1 MSASRAEQGQ
11 TQDEAMKFGH
21 LLKSFEADA
30 ALPDTVCLNYKKL
43 KKLIKSQTKHQ
54 HEASAAEP
62 ADAAAAADGAA
73 APAAEKTAAPATAG
87 IPPASDPAAAD
98 GAAAIELAGGI
109 AEEDREFVA
118 TLNTDLSRVNSY
130 FMEKEEE
137 AVIRLRELEDRLE
150 AAREGLDAPDLE
162 QLRNE
167 LVDFHGEL
175 VLMLHWSLVNYAAV
189 AKILKKHDKMTGSR
203 LRAPVLASVLH
214 QPFLST
220 ESISQLVKEA
230 ERHVQE
236 LSHMYG
242 KGTRAEHSGDGDSSA
257 GAASR
262 DGGGDPEAAAGAMGE
277 SHVAI
282 YKRTRAALNMVK
294 EMQEGASTP
303 STLLPPSAANSDAAP
318 DGKKQRTGGKAK
330 RQAASPSLDDSVP

>member
-1 MSASRAEQGQ
+1 
-11 TQDEAMKFGH
+11 MKFGH

-30 ALPDTVCLNYKKL
+30 ALPDTKL

-282 YKRTRAALNMVK
+282 YKRTRAALNM
-294 EMQEGASTP
+294 EGASTP